1 MHPHHAAIHVA
12 VPAPHVGEQLVGGHH
27 KAGPLHEHLQD
38 LELPPAEALAFPLP
52 AQLIGGTVQGKAAH
66 RQQIRQVI
74 LLAAEHSP
82 HPGQQL
88 RGGAGLG
95 EVVVRAGVQSRHPL
109 GDFRHGREE
118 QRRGGYPLA
127 SQLPQHLQAVYAGH
141 GNVQNQ
147 PVILGGLR
155 VAQGAPA
162 VAYAVHHILVVLQK
176 ALKGRA
182 HLGVVLR
189 D

>member
-1 MHPHHAAIHVA
+1 MQLLFLLRHLQHIPCPPQKAYPCRGAQPGQLFADVGDVHPHHAAIHVA

-74 LLAAEHSP
+74 LFAAEHSP

-95 EVVVRAGVQSRHPL
+95 EVPNCVR
-109 GDFRHGREE
+109 
-118 QRRGGYPLA
+118 RRLDC
-127 SQLPQHLQAVYAGH
+127 
-141 GNVQNQ
+141 
-147 PVILGGLR
+147 
-155 VAQGAPA
+155 
-162 VAYAVHHILVVLQK
+162 HHV
-176 ALKGRA
+176 G
-182 HLGVVLR
+182 
-189 D
+189 